1 MDSNQWDSKAII
13 SKERR
18 RAIID
23 REVRNRMRKIYGFT
37 EQKDEVKEVED
48 RSEKDVVEVAYP
60 DYDMKHDVSAT
71 VLSLTTLFVGLT
83 ASLTSA
89 AVLSYLIITGI
100 NLAALA
106 WFYG

>member
-1 MDSNQWDSKAII
+1 MDSDQWDSKSII
-13 SKERR
+13 SQERR
-18 RAIID
+18 RAILD
-23 REVRNRMRKIYGFT
+23 REVRNRMRKIYGFA

-48 RSEKDVVEVAYP
+48 HIEKDLAEIRYP
-60 DYDMKHDVSAT
+60 DYGQKHDVSAT

-83 ASLTSA
+83 AALTSA